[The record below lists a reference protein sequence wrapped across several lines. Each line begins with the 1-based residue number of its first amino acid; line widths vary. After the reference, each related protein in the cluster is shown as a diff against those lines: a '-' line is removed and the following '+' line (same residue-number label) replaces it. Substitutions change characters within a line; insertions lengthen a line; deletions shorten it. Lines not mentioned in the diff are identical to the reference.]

1 MSQYLKRIEIANV
14 GNVEE
19 EIQSQYLKR
28 VHIVEVVDS
37 DGNPWD
43 PSLPEIGLVTINP
56 ESTTVPLNTSAT
68 FTVVVTGGDA
78 TDLTYKW
85 SVRSGNAVIDTPD
98 NQESATF
105 TFIREGT
112 TQIQCSVSSVDAH
125 NSPQSNVSFVIV

>member
-1 MSQYLKRIEIANV
+1 MSAYLKRLNIAEVDDTGATV
-14 GNVEE
+14 GAY
-19 EIQSQYLKR
+19 IKK

-37 DGNPWD
+37 DGNPWN
-43 PSLPEIGLVTINP
+43 PSQTEIGTVTINP
-56 ESTTVPLNTSAT
+56 ESTGVPLNTSAT

-85 SVRSGNAVIDTPD
+85 QVRSGSAVIDTPD

-112 TQIQCSVSSVDAH
+112 AQIQCSVSSVNAS
-125 NSPQSNVSFVIV
+125 NSPQSNISFVVI